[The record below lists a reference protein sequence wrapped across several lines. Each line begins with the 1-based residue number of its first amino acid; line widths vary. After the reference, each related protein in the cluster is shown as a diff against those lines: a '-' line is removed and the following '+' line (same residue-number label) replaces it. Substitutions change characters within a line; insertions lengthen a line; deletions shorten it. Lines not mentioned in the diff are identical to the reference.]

1 MIRGSGSVVS
11 SPAPI
16 PPRWGTPRRAD
27 RATRGPL
34 LGEVAQLLGWRLH
47 PWQQHAAAVALEI
60 DRRTR
65 APYYRTVGI
74 GVARQNGKT
83 TLVCSR
89 IAMQLM
95 AAGSTVVYTAQD
107 RNLAR
112 FKWEEHVALLMST
125 PFAAKVAGQ
134 PIRANGRECLRMLN
148 GSQYIIV
155 TPNEKAGR
163 SLSIDLAVVDEAW
176 AHETDVVLGAMG
188 GAMSARRFA
197 QIWLLSN
204 AGSYRSKLWRRMTDT
219 GRESITDPR
228 SPVCWQE
235 WGPADDADMTDPLV
249 WREANPTLDDP
260 HGVSSFALGADLVT
274 MDESTF
280 KREHLNLWADPIGVI
295 GIDPVAW
302 AACLADGVPGE
313 RVALSLDFTPE
324 RDRGSMVVAGD
335 IDGRT
340 PLDVIEQSTDLFR
353 IIEHA
358 VNAAK
363 LHKAEVVIDRASPA
377 SSALPAF
384 DRAKI
389 KYRLIGLP
397 EHARA
402 CGDFHDAV
410 MRGALT
416 HRGDYRLNDAVA
428 AATRRPV
435 GDSWV
440 WHRRAGA
447 DITPLTAATNARW
460 GIVSAPVPATPRIY

>member
-1 MIRGSGSVVS
+1 MS
-11 SPAPI
+11 
-16 PPRWGTPRRAD
+16 
-27 RATRGPL
+27 RGPL
-34 LGEVAQLLGWRLH
+34 LSEVAALLGWRFH
-47 PWQQHAAAVALEI
+47 PWQRHAADVALEI
-60 DRRTR
+60 DRRSK

-112 FKWEEHVALLMST
+112 FKWEEHVSLLMST
-125 PFAAKVAGQ
+125 PFASKVAGD

-148 GSQYIIV
+148 GSEYIIV

-176 AHETDVVLGAMG
+176 AHESDLVLGALG

-204 AGSYRSKLWRRMTDT
+204 AGSYRSKLWRRMTDM
-219 GRESITDPR
+219 GRDSITDPH

-235 WGPADDADMTDPLV
+235 WAPADDADITDPQV
-249 WREANPTLDDP
+249 WRQANPTLDDP
-260 HGVSSFALGADLVT
+260 HGVSSFALSADLVT

-280 KREHLNLWADPIGVI
+280 RREHLNLWADPIGLV

-302 AACLADGVPGE
+302 AACLSETDAPGE
-313 RVALSLDFTPE
+313 RVAISLDFTPE
-324 RDRGSMVVAGD
+324 RDRGTVVVAGE

-340 PLDVIEQSTDLFR
+340 PLEVIEQSTDLFR
-353 IIEHA
+353 VIEHA

-363 LHKAEVVIDRASPA
+363 RWKATVIIDRGSPA
-377 SSALPAF
+377 GSALPAF
-384 DRAKI
+384 DRAKV
-389 KYRLIGLP
+389 KVRLIAQP
-397 EHARA
+397 EFGRA
-402 CGDFHDAV
+402 CGNFHDAV
-410 MRGALT
+410 HRGEIS

-440 WHRRAGA
+440 WQRRAGA

-460 GIVSAPVPATPRIY
+460 GIISAPVPATPRIY

>member
-1 MIRGSGSVVS
+1 MS
-11 SPAPI
+11 SPLLT

-27 RATRGPL
+27 RQSRGPL
-34 LGEVAQLLGWRLH
+34 LGEVANLLGWRLH
-47 PWQQHAAAVALEI
+47 PWQQYSADVALEI
-60 DRRTR
+60 DRQR
-65 APYYRTVGI
+65 APFYRTVGV

-112 FKWEEHVALLMST
+112 FKWEEHVSLLMAT
-125 PFAAKVAGQ
+125 PFAAKAAGP
-134 PIRANGRECLRMLN
+134 PIRANGRECLTMLN
-148 GSQYIIV
+148 GARYIIV

-163 SLSIDLAVVDEAW
+163 SLSIDLAVVDESW

-204 AGSYRSKLWRRMTDT
+204 AGTYRSRLWRRMTDT
-219 GRESITDPR
+219 GREATGDPR
-228 SPVCWQE
+228 SPVCWLE
-235 WGPADDADMTDPLV
+235 WSPADDCDITDPRV

-260 HGVSSFALGADLVT
+260 HGVSSFALSADLIT

-280 KREHLNLWADPIGVI
+280 RREHLNLWADPIGVL

-302 AACLADGVPGE
+302 AACLSDDVPGE

-324 RDRGSMVVAGD
+324 RDRGTVVVAGD
-335 IDGRT
+335 IGGRT
-340 PLDVIEQSTDLFR
+340 PLDVIEQSSDLFR
-353 IIEHA
+353 VIEHA

-363 LHKAEVVIDRASPA
+363 QWKATVIIDRASPA
-377 SSALPAF
+377 GSAIPAFERAHIKVRQIALPEF
-384 DRAKI
+384 
-389 KYRLIGLP
+389 
-397 EHARA
+397 ARA
-402 CGDFHDAV
+402 CGNFHDAV
-410 MRGALT
+410 PRGELT

-428 AATRRPV
+428 AATKRPV

-440 WHRRAGA
+440 WQRRAGA

-460 GIVSAPVPATPRIY
+460 GIVSAPVPTIPRIY